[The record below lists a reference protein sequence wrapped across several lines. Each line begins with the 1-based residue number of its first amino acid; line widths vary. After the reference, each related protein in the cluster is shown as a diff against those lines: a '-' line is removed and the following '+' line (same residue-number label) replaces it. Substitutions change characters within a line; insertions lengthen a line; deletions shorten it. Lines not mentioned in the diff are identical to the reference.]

1 MCLDG
6 PYTLDG
12 NIYAGHKHMAY
23 IQGECGGTIIVQY
36 AIRINKYI
44 YTSFIISYIMFYFTG
59 LFVDVS
65 TEHQK
70 ILGVSTLQ
78 DSN

>member
-6 PYTLDG
+6 PYTIDG

-44 YTSFIISYIMFYFTG
+44 YTSFIISYSMFYFTW

-65 TEHQK
+65 IELQK
-70 ILGVSTLQ
+70 ILNVSTLQ